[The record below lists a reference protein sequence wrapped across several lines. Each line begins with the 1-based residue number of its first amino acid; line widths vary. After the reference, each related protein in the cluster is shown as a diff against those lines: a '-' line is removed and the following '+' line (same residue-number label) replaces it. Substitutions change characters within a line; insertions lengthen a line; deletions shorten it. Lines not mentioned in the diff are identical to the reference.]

1 MKKISLR
8 HRILLVC
15 VMMLLTFGFTSK
27 AYANGVVITY
37 SLRANGE
44 VELLA
49 EFDTG
54 EPMAEAQVTIY
65 SPADPLTSW
74 LSGTADAEGHYS
86 FVIDPAI
93 PGSWDIQFRK
103 AGHGDIVHLQLEAG
117 MIDPAMMD
125 QAPGELLPDTPAAKT
140 IAAEAAS
147 SAGPETDAAAVEEKS
162 ALAERGAD
170 TTGQTT
176 ANDIDLTGIESAIE
190 AAEPNSAATAVAEGK
205 ETRAEQMETETA
217 TVTEAEPVVQ
227 PEPVAQAEIDS
238 EVGPA
243 AAETAAQVAPRSA
256 NVAEEPDQ
264 VAVLSSGGNTATTG
278 GFTSFQILLMSGSI
292 IWGFVGTALYF
303 SGKKNQDHSHRHG
316 HHH

>member
-1 MKKISLR
+1 MKKIS
-8 HRILLVC
+8 HRQRIGLTCVLL
-15 VMMLLTFGFTSK
+15 LLTFSFAAT
-27 AYANGVVITY
+27 AYAHGVVITY
-37 SLRANGE
+37 SLKANGE
-44 VELLA
+44 VELHA

-54 EPMAEAQVTIY
+54 EPMAEAQVTVY

-86 FVIDPAI
+86 FVINPAL

-125 QAPGELLPDTPAAKT
+125 QAPGELLPDTPAAET
-140 IAAEAAS
+140 IAAETAS

-162 ALAERGAD
+162 ALAERVAD

-176 ANDIDLTGIESAIE
+176 ANDIDLTGNESEIE
-190 AAEPNSAATAVAEGK
+190 AAEPNTAATAAAEVK
-205 ETRAEQMETETA
+205 ESSAEQMETETA
-217 TVTEAEPVVQ
+217 TVTEAEPVVK
-227 PEPVAQAEIDS
+227 PEPVAQAEIDP

-243 AAETAAQVAPRSA
+243 AAETAAQVTSSLA
-256 NVAEEPDQ
+256 NVPEEPDEI
-264 VAVLSSGGNTATTG
+264 AILSSGGNTATTG
-278 GFTSFQILLMSGSI
+278 GFTSFQILLMSGSV

-303 SGKKNQDHSHRHG
+303 SGKKNQDHSHTHG